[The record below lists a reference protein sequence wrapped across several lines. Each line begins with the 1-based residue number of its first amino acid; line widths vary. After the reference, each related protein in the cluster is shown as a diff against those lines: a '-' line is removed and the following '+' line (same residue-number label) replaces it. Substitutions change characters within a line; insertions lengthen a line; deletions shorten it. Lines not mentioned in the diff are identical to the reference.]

1 MCSFSAGNP
10 CTTGANPCMNGGIC
24 STPSD
29 FGSFN
34 CDCSQTVWSG
44 STCNGR
50 CVVCGVMC
58 VRACVCV
65 HMCVLVCVCVC
76 VCLCV
81 CACVCACVCVL
92 VCVPVCVRACVCA
105 CTHFEEG
112 YD

>member
-1 MCSFSAGNP
+1 MTVVFFHVYNNVSATTIENTSHQSMCSFSAGNP

-50 CVVCGVMC
+50 CVVCGV
-58 VRACVCV
+58 V
-65 HMCVLVCVCVC
+65 
-76 VCLCV
+76 
-81 CACVCACVCVL
+81 
-92 VCVPVCVRACVCA
+92 
-105 CTHFEEG
+105 
-112 YD
+112 